1 MKGSEVIRDKDWPG
15 IVRQIKGSDRPEV
28 EKLAYA
34 FGWITGRIL
43 EHARYEIE
51 VANALQDEEALVKEQ
66 LKLSIM
72 KHARGIF
79 QECHKLAT
87 GRKAWDE

>member
-1 MKGSEVIRDKDWPG
+1 MNGPEVTDDRDWQG
-15 IVRQIKGSDRPEV
+15 IVREIKASNGPDV

-43 EHARYEIE
+43 EHTRKDIE
-51 VANALQDEEALVKEQ
+51 VAGAMRDEEALVKQQ
-66 LKLSIM
+66 LKLEVI

-79 QECHKLAT
+79 RDCHRLVT